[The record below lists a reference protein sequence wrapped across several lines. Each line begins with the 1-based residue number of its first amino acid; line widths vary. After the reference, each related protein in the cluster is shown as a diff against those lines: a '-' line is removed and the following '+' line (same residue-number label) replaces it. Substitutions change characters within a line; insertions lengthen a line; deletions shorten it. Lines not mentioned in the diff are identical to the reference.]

1 MCVYMCSCIYMFSQ
15 SCWPWLW
22 GVCATLCNAESSF
35 PWSNLKSIEFH
46 QVIPLA
52 VLFIIV
58 VICIHPGHS
67 FESWQEISFMLV
79 KRQIADATDRAAHRE
94 LARILSL
101 SSSQNKLERVLV
113 FSVSGCGQ
121 MLPLVVCRQMSSFP
135 VGKTSRGWNQTK
147 QRSKTFTEKVHLKMH
162 GTKGLI

>member
-1 MCVYMCSCIYMFSQ
+1 
-15 SCWPWLW
+15 
-22 GVCATLCNAESSF
+22 
-35 PWSNLKSIEFH
+35 
-46 QVIPLA
+46 
-52 VLFIIV
+52 
-58 VICIHPGHS
+58 
-67 FESWQEISFMLV
+67 MLV

-162 GTKGLI
+162 GTRGLI